1 MLKFLHLLIV
11 FIFIFSCSV
20 DKTPD
25 TVNKINDTLQV
36 KTVTIKSGTNYT
48 VYKVNK
54 SNLVTN
60 SSYVDNTGAI
70 IDREYIYSDDKS
82 LATVV
87 KTNSVTGTDIIS
99 ITTTETRA
107 DDKVVKKVKTKSDSR
122 GTNSVLTVDY
132 YYDDDNKV
140 VGVVQTDSNGNII
153 AKGVNK

>member
-1 MLKFLHLLIV
+1 MLKFIQITIV
-11 FIFIFSCSV
+11 LIFIFSCSV
-20 DKTPD
+20 EKAPD
-25 TVNKINDTLQV
+25 YINKVNDTTKT

-48 VYKVNK
+48 VYKVNNL
-54 SNLVTN
+54 NLVTN
-60 SSYVDNTGAI
+60 SSYVDKSGALI
-70 IDREYIYSDDKS
+70 NREYIYDDDKN

-107 DDKVVKKVKTKSDSR
+107 DDKVVKKIKTKSDSR